1 MPGIYLGYMDKG
13 GISPYH
19 DWPSFLETGKTPFRR
34 PWCHLWQEA
43 GFWSQPA
50 VLRALQGPVGQKAHQ
65 GARRSALP
73 GELPSPGRRQPA
85 RPFLPPKWGHHTSG
99 VLV

>member
-13 GISPYH
+13 GISPYR
-19 DWPSFLETGKTPFRR
+19 DWPYFLETGKTPFRR
-34 PWCHLWQEA
+34 PWCHFWQEA

-50 VLRALQGPVGQKAHQ
+50 VLRALQGPVGQEAHQ

-73 GELPSPGRRQPA
+73 GAAPFTWTQAASAAFLTPKMGPSY
-85 RPFLPPKWGHHTSG
+85 K
-99 VLV
+99 